1 MKYFLIETDEKN
13 RIPYSINKNR
23 AIDIRLLTK
32 ENFGKLPRWNIVEMD
47 IPQEGFFP
55 DVLCSP
61 FLLLSEI
68 CIKTVMMYQPDILYT
83 GIKLW
88 NKGSGLNRTYFL
100 PVLDELECM
109 SDETQY
115 NSVGNR
121 ILRLVLDRGK
131 IGQKTVFK
139 IRGLDG
145 KGFVGRL
152 DFVESILRRG
162 ARGIKLTEIEVADT
176 EAYI

>member
-1 MKYFLIETDEKN
+1 MRYFLIETDEKN
-13 RIPYSINKNR
+13 RIPYSINKSR
-23 AIDIRLLTK
+23 TIDIRLLTK

-47 IPQEGFFP
+47 IPQEVFFP
-55 DVLCSP
+55 DVLCDP
-61 FLLLSEI
+61 FLLLSEA
-68 CIKTVMMYQPDILYT
+68 CIKTVMMYQQDILYT

-88 NKGSGLNRTYFL
+88 NKESGLNRTYFL
-100 PVLDELECM
+100 PVLDDLECM

-121 ILRLVLDRGK
+121 ILKLVLDRGK
-131 IGQKTVFK
+131 IGQKVIFQVK
-139 IRGLDG
+139 GFDG

-152 DFVESILRRG
+152 DLVESMLRRG
-162 ARGIKLTEIEVADT
+162 ARGIKLTEVEVADT

>member
-1 MKYFLIETDEKN
+1 MRYFLIETDEKN
-13 RIPYSINKNR
+13 RIPYSINKSR
-23 AIDIRLLTK
+23 TIDIRLLTK

-47 IPQEGFFP
+47 IPQEVFFP
-55 DVLCSP
+55 DVLCDP
-61 FLLLSEI
+61 FLLLSEA
-68 CIKTVMMYQPDILYT
+68 CIKTVMMYQQDILYT

-88 NKGSGLNRTYFL
+88 NKESGLNRTYFL

-121 ILRLVLDRGK
+121 ILKLVLDRGK
-131 IGQKTVFK
+131 IGQKVIFQVK
-139 IRGLDG
+139 GFDG

-152 DFVESILRRG
+152 DLVESMLRRG
-162 ARGIKLTEIEVADT
+162 ARGIKLTEVEVADT

>member
-1 MKYFLIETDEKN
+1 MRYFLIETDEKN
-13 RIPYSINKNR
+13 RIPYSINKSR
-23 AIDIRLLTK
+23 TIDVRLLTT

-47 IPQEGFFP
+47 IPQEVFFP
-55 DVLCSP
+55 DVLCDP
-61 FLLLSEI
+61 FLLFSEA

-121 ILRLVLDRGK
+121 IIRLVLDRGK
-131 IGQKTVFK
+131 IGQKVVFK
-139 IRGLDG
+139 TEGFDG

-162 ARGIKLTEIEVADT
+162 ARGITLTEIEVSPAK
-176 EAYI
+176 

>member
-47 IPQEGFFP
+47 IPQEVFFP

-61 FLLLSEI
+61 FLLLSET

-88 NKGSGLNRTYFL
+88 DKGSGLNRTYFL

-109 SDETQY
+109 SDKTQY

-121 ILRLVLDRGK
+121 ILRLVLDSGK
-131 IGQKTVFK
+131 IGQKAVFK
-139 IRGLDG
+139 IKGFDG
-145 KGFVGRL
+145 KGFAGRL

-162 ARGIKLTEIEVADT
+162 VRGIKLTEIE
-176 EAYI
+176 IS

>member
-13 RIPYSINKNR
+13 RIPYSINKSR
-23 AIDIRLLTK
+23 TIDIRLLTK
-32 ENFGKLPRWNIVEMD
+32 EDFGKLPRWNIAEMD
-47 IPQEGFFP
+47 IPQEVFFP
-55 DVLCSP
+55 DILCNP
-61 FLLLSEI
+61 FLLLSEA
-68 CIKTVMMYQPDILYT
+68 CIKTVMMYQPDIFYT

-100 PVLDELECM
+100 LVLDELECM

-115 NSVGNR
+115 NSVRNR
-121 ILRLVLDRGK
+121 IIRLVLDRGK
-131 IGQKTVFK
+131 IGQKAIFQIK
-139 IRGLDG
+139 GFDG

-162 ARGIKLTEIEVADT
+162 ARGIKLTEIEISSAK
-176 EAYI
+176 